1 MANQKSIL
9 GLRETWM
16 NKQVISLLF
25 KACHAAPQLP
35 SIIQYEENEIVQNFK
50 VILNLELQCDFLNLF
65 SKPLI

>member
-25 KACHAAPQLP
+25 KTCHAAPQRP
-35 SIIQYEENEIVQNFK
+35 SIIQHEENEPVQNFK
-50 VILNLELQCDFLNLF
+50 VILNLELLGDFLNLF